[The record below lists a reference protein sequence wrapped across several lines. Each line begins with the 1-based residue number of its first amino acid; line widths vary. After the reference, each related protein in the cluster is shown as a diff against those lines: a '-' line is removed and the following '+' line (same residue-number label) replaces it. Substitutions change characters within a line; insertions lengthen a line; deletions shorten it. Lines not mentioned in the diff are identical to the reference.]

1 MGFVSGETPIA
12 PGSSRFKGQLAE
24 GDVMADDYDL
34 AIVDATAPSG
44 DRVAIGVDDG
54 VITAVETGGA
64 AVDELGTATR
74 EIAADGRLVSPS
86 FVDPHL
92 HLDKV
97 YTYDAAGDTAVER
110 YQADAMGDSMGAI
123 EAASAVKDDYDADRI
138 YENAERAV
146 EFGIRHGVLHHRA
159 FADVDTAAGL
169 EGVKPLLR
177 LRDDYADTV
186 DLRIVAFPQDGVVR
200 DPGAGDLVAEAMAL
214 GADEVGGIPWI
225 EFTEADAREH
235 VDAMLELAVKHDADV
250 AMLTDDAGDPGLRT
264 TEYLATRA
272 IDVGWQDRVTACHAR
287 AMELYPEPYRRKLY
301 TLLDRAGVSVV
312 TDPHTG
318 PLHVP
323 VDELLEAGVPVA
335 LGQDDIADAY
345 YPFGRNSL
353 VEVGFLAAHL
363 LWKTTGSDLVD
374 IHAMLTRHGAASLG
388 LDGYGLEPGCA
399 ADLVLL
405 DAGSVP
411 EAIGRQ
417 ALVTHVVSGG
427 RLVAENHLE
436 TVRHD

>member
-1 MGFVSGETPIA
+1 
-12 PGSSRFKGQLAE
+12 
-24 GDVMADDYDL
+24 MADDFDL
-34 AIVDATAPSG
+34 VIRNATRPSG
-44 DRVAIGVDDG
+44 RPASLGVRDGVVDTVAADGTAIG
-54 VITAVETGGA
+54 TGS
-64 AVDELGTATR
+64 R
-74 EIAADGRLVSPS
+74 EIDAEGRLVSPS

-97 YTYDAAGDTAVER
+97 YTYEAAGEDAVGR
-110 YQADAMGDSMGAI
+110 YQAGDMGDAMGAI
-123 EAASAVKDDYDADRI
+123 ESASAVKADYDADRI
-138 YENAERAV
+138 YENAKRAV
-146 EFGIRHGVLHHRA
+146 ELGIRHGCLHHRA

-169 EGVKPLLR
+169 EGVEALLE

-186 DLRIVAFPQDGVVR
+186 ELRVVAFPQDGLLR
-200 DPGAGDLVAEAMAL
+200 DPGAEALVEEAMAL

-225 EFTEADAREH
+225 EFTDEDAREH
-235 VDAMLELAVKHDADV
+235 VERMLALAVEHDADV

-264 TEYLATRA
+264 TEYLATAA
-272 IDVGWQDRVTACHAR
+272 IDAGWEGRVTACHAR

-301 TLLDRAGVSVV
+301 TLLDRAGMSVV
-312 TDPHTG
+312 TDPQTG

-323 VDELLEAGVPVA
+323 VDELLDAGVPVA
-335 LGQDDIADAY
+335 LGQDDVADAY

-363 LWKTTGSDLVD
+363 LWKTTAADLHQ
-374 IHAMLTRHGAASLG
+374 IHAMLTEHGAASLG
-388 LDGYGLEPGCA
+388 LDGYGLDAGCA

-411 EAIGRQ
+411 EAIGQQ

-427 RLVAENHLE
+427 ELVAENRLDA
-436 TVRHD
+436 TRYG